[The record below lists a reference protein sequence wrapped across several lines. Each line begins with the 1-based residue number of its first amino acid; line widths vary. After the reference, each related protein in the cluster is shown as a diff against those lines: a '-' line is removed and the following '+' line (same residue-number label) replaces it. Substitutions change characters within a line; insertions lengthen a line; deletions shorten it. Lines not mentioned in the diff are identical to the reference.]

1 MLMHASGLKGDDSSC
16 TQVLT
21 NIIGATELAAYA
33 TTREDAALRDAILEE
48 GIPYWEAVTLI
59 GRFFPGGV
67 KSIVE
72 ESMRAKRNNINATQI
87 ENEDE
92 QIKGAL
98 APMIKQL
105 KEAYAA
111 AKLSGLSV

>member
-1 MLMHASGLKGDDSSC
+1 MHASGLKGDDASC

-21 NIIGATELAAYA
+21 NIIGPTELAAYA

-72 ESMRAKRNNINATQI
+72 ESMRSKRNSIDSVQAD
-87 ENEDE
+87 NEDE

-98 APMIKQL
+98 APMIRQL
-105 KEAYAA
+105 KEAYAD
-111 AKLSGLSV
+111 AKLKGITV